1 MNAAAFL
8 SYERFLRFSE
18 RKFMIKADNVSFEYF
33 RRDDDGNVSEMVE
46 AVKDL
51 SLQVHSGEFIGILG
65 ENGSGKSTF
74 ARLLNALL
82 EPTEGSILIAGMDTA
97 EEENIWKIRKQT
109 GMVFQNPDNQIIG
122 TVVEEDVAFGPEN
135 LGIETNQIV
144 ERVSEALEKVGMTA
158 YRLQSPNRLSGGQ
171 KQRVAIAGVLA
182 MHPQCIIF
190 DESTAML
197 DPQGREEVLNAAH
210 ALNKEQR
217 ITVLYIT
224 HDMDEIID
232 ADRIMVLHRG
242 KLVLEG
248 TPREI
253 FTKGNSLQEY
263 GMLLP
268 RVTELACRL
277 REKGIPFSDTI
288 LSQEEFVNEV
298 NRIKA
303 YPKLR
308 DMESAPG
315 TDRILRTD
323 IEEKTGDKSIS
334 LDDAM
339 KHGLV
344 LDHISFEYSP
354 DTVYAY
360 PALKDVS
367 LTIGRGEFVA
377 IIGHT
382 GSGKSTLIQQMNGLL
397 QPTQGTVYYEGQ
409 DIYDKG
415 FSRANLREKVGL
427 VFQYPE
433 YQLFAE
439 TVLKDVCFGPK
450 NLGLPLL
457 EVQQRAFQ
465 AIEAVGLT
473 DAVYDL
479 SPFEL
484 SGGQKRRAAIAGI
497 LAMKPDYL
505 ILDEPVAGLDPAG
518 RKELLEMLRGLN
530 EQGMTIILVSH
541 NMEDVAEYARRII
554 VMEQGRIALDGSVS
568 EIFQNGDYLQ
578 EIGLDIPMV
587 TRLMMRLN
595 REGHRVNPGIYQ
607 MEEAVK
613 ELADYLS

>member
-323 IEEKTGDKSIS
+323 IAEKTGDKSIS

>member
-82 EPTEGSILIAGMDTA
+82 EPTEGNILIAGMDTA

-135 LGIETNQIV
+135 LGIETDQIV

-323 IEEKTGDKSIS
+323 IAEKTGDKSIS